1 MIVIVILLYL
11 RVFVKHFGVCAHKG
25 VATDISVVGCDFGSL
40 CCGYLTTINDCF
52 NEVRPKQ
59 WGVTSCSSTDNRQF
73 SHKKIGTARWV
84 RGVFY
89 MPGMEKW
96 VENECGACHCAVMIF
111 LFARYDTWG
120 KGMWWD

>member
-40 CCGYLTTINDCF
+40 CCGYLTTINDCI

-59 WGVTSCSSTDNRQF
+59 WGATSCSSTDNRRF
-73 SHKKIGTARWV
+73 SHKKSWHSSVGSGRIL
-84 RGVFY
+84 
-89 MPGMEKW
+89 
-96 VENECGACHCAVMIF
+96 CA
-111 LFARYDTWG
+111 LDG
-120 KGMWWD
+120 EGG

>member
-25 VATDISVVGCDFGSL
+25 VATDISVVRCDFGSL
-40 CCGYLTTINDCF
+40 CCGYLTTINDCI

-59 WGVTSCSSTDNRQF
+59 WGATSCSSTDNRQF
-73 SHKKIGTARWV
+73 SHKKVGIAWWV
-84 RGVFY
+84 RGVIY
-89 MPGMEKW
+89 MSGMEKG
-96 VENECGACHCAVMIF
+96 VENECRSCHRAVLII

-120 KGMWWD
+120 KGM